1 MTLIK
6 NIHKHFFSNVHP
18 TGRSFIKMHGLEN
31 HFVIFDGRNDSFSP
45 NRSEISRICNT
56 KTGIG
61 ADQLIILNQPSID
74 GVKSGAKVFMK
85 LLNIDGREVEA
96 CGNATRCVA
105 GLLMDHEGAATIKI
119 ETLAGILECHK
130 LEDCRVQCNMG
141 IATLDSKNIPLS
153 IDIDTLNVELESG
166 PLSNPVI
173 SNIGNPH
180 ATFFVDNIENVDI
193 EKWAPAVQ
201 KNSLFPEEVNVGVAE
216 IIDQHTLKLEVYER
230 GAGLTTACGSGAC
243 AAVYAAN
250 KRKLDVSNKMQ
261 VIMPAGYVDIEL
273 FNDDSLTMSGPIT
286 YVYSGLLPKT

>member
-1 MTLIK
+1 MNFDERTYIDFFNAHSK
-6 NIHKHFFSNVHP
+6 GRHFV
-18 TGRSFIKMHGLEN
+18 KMHGLEN
-31 HFVIFDGRNDSFSP
+31 HFVIFNGRESP
-45 NRSEISRICNT
+45 FLPNKSEISRICNV

-61 ADQLIILNQPSID
+61 ADQLIILNQPSND
-74 GVKSGAKVFMK
+74 GLKSGAKVFMK

-105 GLLMDHEGAATIKI
+105 WLLMEYENEATVKI

-130 LEDCRVQCNMG
+130 LEDYRVQCNMG

-273 FNDDSLTMSGPIT
+273 LNDDSLTMSGPIT